1 MGGVSVK
8 QKPFSSEALARGE
21 TPDFKAIKYA
31 KIHAIKPPVAP
42 PGNGGKI
49 HHTIPRG
56 QK

>member
-1 MGGVSVK
+1 M
-8 QKPFSSEALARGE
+8 KPKTFSSEALARGE

-31 KIHAIKPPVAP
+31 QIHAIKPPVAP

-49 HHTIPRG
+49 HHTIPRV